1 MKIAIVE
8 DDKTIR
14 EELSKLLKKHDYD
27 TILIEDFD
35 NIPEHIINSDASL
48 VLLAIWKWLCYMQKN
63 KGKK

>member
-35 NIPEHIINSDASL
+35 NITDYTSL
-48 VLLAIWKWLCYMQKN
+48 WLGGSSVLHCN
-63 KGKK
+63 F